1 MKFLTTATLLNFRRT
16 PKIISTNI
24 IAKLVQ
30 HTFVEKIEEYSKD
43 WWKVN
48 VAYSGKQLEGY
59 VHSSYLKKV
68 NQQVEETKPEKV
80 DFKIPEVHLKSIN
93 NKATRNNQRWAFC
106 LEENDMPFRNA
117 GSISSKTNSIHKIID
132 YLNVEKSLRYAPKT
146 TSTYCNIYAYDY
158 CYLCKVFLPRVW
170 WSSKALLDL
179 SKGEKID
186 AVYAKTV
193 FEQNANSLLDWL
205 QTFGKDFGWQRAF
218 DLNEIQEAANKGKVV
233 IVCAAHKNANSSGHI
248 TAVVPENTTHKSIR
262 NALGNV
268 IQPLQSQAGRANRKF
283 LNQNWWLSANYRDFG
298 FWIHD

>member
-30 HTFVEKIEEYSKD
+30 HTSVEKIEEYSKE
-43 WWKVN
+43 WWKVK
-48 VAYSGKQLEGY
+48 VVYSGKQLEGY

-93 NKATRNNQRWAFC
+93 NKATRNNQRWAFY

-117 GSISSKTNSIHKIID
+117 GSISSKTESIHKIID
-132 YLNVEKSLRYAPKT
+132 YLNVEQSLRYAPKT
-146 TSTYCNIYAYDY
+146 TTTYCNIYAYDY
-158 CYLCKVFLPRVW
+158 CYLCKVFIPRVW

-179 SKGEKID
+179 SKGEKVD

-205 QTFGKDFGWQRAF
+205 QTFGMDFGWERAF